1 MAYKKH
7 HMSRRKSRRK
17 QSKRKQLKRVRK
29 TKRAK
34 SKTRKLRGGNDVKA
48 KLAEITDMSTLKS
61 LAKAKG
67 IKASGQGVN
76 KESLRQALSDQFMTP
91 EEIDDVLKS
100 ITLSRQKF
108 GPKSTSQSPT
118 INAINT
124 VATRVTRAMN
134 GIVAKRPITATEE
147 AALLTAEEEARAKE
161 KAELA
166 LKQLK
171 LKGDAL
177 VGDDGFMVILDD
189 EKAPYTGRVPIRKKF
204 VWIRPGLP
212 GGRTEA
218 PRGWTAADVENHN
231 QSFIESL
238 KDMVKYR
245 DDDQRLAAG
254 LFEQAIVRYIS
265 TYMNALPI
273 GSLERPPYK
282 PEHTRNRQEFILT
295 VIQEVGTAEGK
306 KRSQQINKDTGRRFG
321 GYENLTQGEQR
332 ELPIL
337 VDKFVYNL
345 IPWGAFEGESGVL
358 SRIS

>member
-34 SKTRKLRGGNDVKA
+34 SKTRKLRGGNDVEA
-48 KLAEITDMSTLKS
+48 KLAEIMDMSMLQS

-76 KESLRQALSDQFMTP
+76 KEFLRQALSDQFMTP

-100 ITLSRQKF
+100 
-108 GPKSTSQSPT
+108 TSQSPT
-118 INAINT
+118 INT

-161 KAELA
+161 KAKLA
-166 LKQLK
+166 LEQLE
-171 LKGDAL
+171 LKGKAL

-189 EKAPYTGRVPIRKKF
+189 EKAPYPGRVPIRKKF

-212 GGRTEA
+212 GGASVR

-231 QSFIESL
+231 QRFIESL
-238 KDMVKYR
+238 KDVVKYR

-254 LFEQAIVRYIS
+254 LFAQAIVRYIS

-282 PEHTRNRQEFILT
+282 SEQTRNRQEFILT

-306 KRSQQINKDTGRRFG
+306 KRSQQINKETGRLLG